1 MEQFAAVQKDEID
14 LDMERYLSTIIWG
27 KNHVVKPHFK
37 IFHILKY
44 IAFWMCI
51 KKCCGSIPMALVV
64 ILGGQ
69 NYKGLCFVNGSVFT
83 VAMCEFYIQEKMS

>member
-14 LDMERYLSTIIWG
+14 LDMERYLSTIIG
-27 KNHVVKPHFK
+27 EKKHVVKPHFK

-51 KKCCGSIPMALVV
+51 KKMLW
-64 ILGGQ
+64 
-69 NYKGLCFVNGSVFT
+69 
-83 VAMCEFYIQEKMS
+83 